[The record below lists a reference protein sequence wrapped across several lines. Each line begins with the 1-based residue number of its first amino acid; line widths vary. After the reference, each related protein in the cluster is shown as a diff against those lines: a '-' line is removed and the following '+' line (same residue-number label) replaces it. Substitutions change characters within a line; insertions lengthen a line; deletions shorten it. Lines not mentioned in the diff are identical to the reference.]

1 MLRRVAAGAVM
12 VLVAAAVPALAADA
26 TPTAAEVSSAGG
38 DPLYRPGGALD
49 AEDPE
54 VRVAPTEYTAVEVDV
69 AGVAAALRDAPVA
82 GRSESRQTFRVPTPT
97 GGFERFAV
105 RRTRTME
112 SRLAAANPDIL
123 TWSGR
128 SLDNPGTTIAIDVTP
143 MGFHASVRGPGGQG
157 AWLVDPAYNRR
168 GTRAHLSYYAAAV
181 DKSDAQDFVERE
193 TRAIGASLAQ
203 GAVTGRDAAPDAAPD
218 AGRDVDREVDRANR
232 RVVQRVYRLAL
243 TSDPSYAAYF
253 GIENVLAEK
262 VTLVH
267 RVNQIYND
275 DLAITMRLVNDTDKL
290 NLDTTAEALGPDG
303 PCGAHA
309 CFDQAVNP
317 DDPPADQYSQLDFCD
332 LGTLGRN
339 RTVLGQL
346 IGASNYDVGHIGLGV
361 NGGGLA
367 FLGVVGWDYKGGGC
381 TGLPQPRGDFFA
393 IDYVAHELGHQFAGN
408 HTFNGVQFACSG
420 GNREPSAS
428 VEPGSG
434 SSVMAYAGI
443 CLQDDLQP
451 HTDPYFSQRTD
462 DEVDAYTGSRTLP
475 VTEVQTVS
483 LRGFDADGEQV
494 TLDFP
499 GSAGPAITLTRG
511 TTYDAPGIEAAV
523 ETLTGR
529 DVTVAGW
536 GYDPFG
542 DPIDLLA
549 PLTAPDDTGFQVIF
563 AGSPDPEVYGG
574 AGDLAPLEVSSPS
587 PGVTGFVGET
597 AKGGTADNGGVAVLT
612 RNHAP
617 RARAPKDRTIP
628 IRTPFRLT
636 ASGAD
641 RDRRQKLTYLWEQ
654 NDNGARV
661 GTALVANRKRHGP
674 LFRVFGTRAKV
685 TDRGTLLSPSP
696 NLNQAK
702 GDPTRYFPDLAQVLA
717 GNTNARTGR
726 CPFVPPLPDDLDQYE
741 PPKGRVID
749 CYSEFLPVKGYLGR
763 PGAARPAMH
772 FRVTVRDGYDS
783 GGGVDTADVTL
794 RIDPRAGP
802 FLVTALRAKG
812 TTVRGG
818 STRLVTWRVN
828 GTRRLAEDVRI
839 LLTTDRGRT
848 WTKLARTTNDGS
860 AKVRLPDVRTR
871 KARLMVAAVDNYFF
885 AVNDRWFRI
894 G

>member
-1 MLRRVAAGAVM
+1 MLRRVAAGAVL
-12 VLVAAAVPALAADA
+12 VLVGATVPALAADGA
-26 TPTAAEVSSAGG
+26 LTGAEASPVADDS
-38 DPLYRPGGALD
+38 LYRPGEGFD
-49 AEDPE
+49 AEDDK
-54 VRVAPTEYTAVEVDV
+54 VRVAPTDYTAVEVDV
-69 AGVAAALRDAPVA
+69 AGVAAALRNAPVA
-82 GRSESRQTFRVPTPT
+82 GRSEARQTFRVPTPA

-105 RRTRTME
+105 RRTLTME
-112 SRLAAANPDIL
+112 SGLAAANPDIL

-128 SLDNPGTTIAIDVTP
+128 SLDNPGTTIALDVTP

-157 AWLVDPAYNRR
+157 AWLVDPAYDRR
-168 GTRAHLSYYAAAV
+168 GTTTHLSYYAAAA
-181 DKSDAQDFVERE
+181 DRSDAQDFVERE
-193 TRAIGASLAQ
+193 TRAIGSSLAR
-203 GAVTGRDAAPDAAPD
+203 GPIT
-218 AGRDVDREVDRANR
+218 DRAST

-253 GIENVLAEK
+253 GTENVLAEK
-262 VTLVH
+262 VTLIN

-275 DLAITMRLVNDTDKL
+275 DLAITMRLVNDTEKL
-290 NLDTTAEALGPDG
+290 NLDTVAEALGPDG

-309 CFDQAVNP
+309 CFD
-317 DDPPADQYSQLDFCD
+317 PADPGDPDSSSQLDFCD

-346 IGASNYDVGHIGLGV
+346 IGASNYDVGHVGLGV
-361 NGGGLA
+361 NGGGIA
-367 FLGVVGWDYKGGGC
+367 FLGVVGWDYKGSGC
-381 TGLPQPRGDFFA
+381 TGLPTPKGDFYA

-408 HTFNGVQFACSG
+408 HTFNGVQYACSG
-420 GNREPSAS
+420 GNREATAS

-451 HTDPYFSQRTD
+451 HTDPYFSQRTN
-462 DEVDAYTGSRTLP
+462 DEVNAYTGSPTLP

-483 LRGFDADGEQV
+483 LRGFDTADEQV

-499 GSAGPAITLTRG
+499 GSAGPITLTRG
-511 TTYDAPGIEAAV
+511 STYDAAGVEAAV
-523 ETLTGR
+523 EMLTGR
-529 DVTVAGW
+529 DVTIAGW

-542 DPIDLLA
+542 DPIDLVA

-574 AGDLAPLEVSSPS
+574 AGDLAPLEVASSS
-587 PGVTGFVGET
+587 PGVSGFVGET
-597 AKGGTADNGGVAVLT
+597 AKGGAADNGGVPVLT

-617 RARAPKDRTIP
+617 KARAPEGRTIP
-628 IRTPFRLT
+628 LRTPFKLRAW
-636 ASGAD
+636 ASD

-654 NDNGARV
+654 NDIGGAV
-661 GTALVANRKRHGP
+661 GTGLVDNIKRNGP

-696 NLNQAK
+696 NLNKAK

-726 CPFVPPLPDDLDQYE
+726 CPFVPPPPNDLDQYE
-741 PPKGRVID
+741 PPKGKVID
-749 CYSEFLPVKGYLGR
+749 CYSEFLPVRGYQGR
-763 PGAARPAMH
+763 PNAARPAMH

-783 GGGVDTADVTL
+783 GGGLDTADVTL
-794 RIDPRAGP
+794 RIDPRTGP
-802 FLVTALRAKG
+802 FLVTSQKNKG
-812 TTVRGG
+812 TTIRGG
-818 STRLVTWRVN
+818 STRLVTWQVN

-839 LLTTDRGRT
+839 LLTTDGGRT

-860 AKVRLPDVRTR
+860 AKVQFPDVRAR
-871 KARLMVAAVDNYFF
+871 KARIMVEAVDNYFF
-885 AVNDRWFRI
+885 AVNDRWFGI

>member
-1 MLRRVAAGAVM
+1 MLRRVVTSAVL

-26 TPTAAEVSSAGG
+26 ALTGAEVPSAGG
-38 DPLYRPGGALD
+38 DSLYRPGGELD
-49 AEDPE
+49 AEDAK
-54 VRVAPTEYTAVEVDV
+54 VRVTPTEYNAVEVDV
-69 AGVAAALRDAPVA
+69 AGVAASLRNAPVA

-112 SRLAAANPDIL
+112 PRLAAANPDIL

-128 SLDNPGTTIAIDVTP
+128 SLDNPGTTIALDVTP

-168 GTRAHLSYYAAAV
+168 GTRTHLSYYAAAV

-193 TRAIGASLAQ
+193 TRAIGTSLAR
-203 GAVTGRDAAPDAAPD
+203 GAVPGRDADLDAD
-218 AGRDVDREVDRANR
+218 RDTDRAGR

-253 GIENVLAEK
+253 GTENVLAEK
-262 VTLVH
+262 VTLVN

-275 DLAITMRLVNDTDKL
+275 DLAITMRLVDGTDKL
-290 NLDTTAEALGPDG
+290 NLDTTVEALGPDG

-309 CFDQAVNP
+309 CFDQVVNP
-317 DDPPADQYSQLDFCD
+317 DDPPADQFSQLDFCD

-346 IGASNYDVGHIGLGV
+346 IGASNYDVGHIALGV

-381 TGLPQPRGDFFA
+381 TGLPQPKGDFFA

-408 HTFNGVQFACSG
+408 HTFNGVQYACSG

-462 DEVDAYTGSRTLP
+462 DEVDAYTGSPTLP

-483 LRGFDADGEQV
+483 LRGFDTDGEQV

-499 GSAGPAITLTRG
+499 GSAGPPITLTRG

-529 DVTVAGW
+529 DVTIARW

-542 DPIDLLA
+542 DPFDLVA

-563 AGSPDPEVYGG
+563 AGSPAPEVYGG
-574 AGDLAPLEVSSPS
+574 GGDLAALEVSSPS
-587 PGVTGFVGET
+587 VGVTGFVGET

-617 RARAPKDRTIP
+617 KARAPKDRTIP
-628 IRTPFRLT
+628 LRTPFRLT
-636 ASGAD
+636 ASAND

-654 NDNGARV
+654 NDNGGAV
-661 GTALVANRKRHGP
+661 GTALVDNDKRNGP

-685 TDRGTLLSPSP
+685 TDRGALLSPSP
-696 NLNQAK
+696 HLNHAK

-717 GNTNARTGR
+717 GNTNARTGS
-726 CPFVPPLPDDLDQYE
+726 CPFVPPPPDDLDRYE

-749 CYSEFLPVKGYLGR
+749 CYSEFLPVRGYLGR
-763 PGAARPAMH
+763 PAATRPAMH

-794 RIDPRAGP
+794 RIDPRTGP
-802 FLVTALRAKG
+802 FLVTSQKAKG
-812 TTVRGG
+812 STVRGG

-839 LLTTDRGRT
+839 LLSTNGGRT
-848 WTKLARTTNDGS
+848 WTKLARTANDGS
-860 AKVRLPDVRTR
+860 AKVRFPDVRTR
-871 KARLMVAAVDNYFF
+871 KARIMVEAVGNYFF
-885 AVNDRWFRI
+885 AVNDRRFRI